1 MSDRELS
8 RQQLY
13 EQIWS
18 VPASRLATEFG
29 LSDVGLAKL
38 CKRHD
43 IPRPPRGYWAKQE
56 VGRAPAKTPLPPG
69 ENDDQVIVVSY
80 VEPEHYEKSGL
91 SGQIYKSET
100 EEEKPEKRIDPPP

>member
-1 MSDRELS
+1 MSDRKLS

-13 EQIWS
+13 EQVWS

-43 IPRPPRGYWAKQE
+43 ILDLDIPEEPRSWF
-56 VGRAPAKTPLPPG
+56 
-69 ENDDQVIVVSY
+69 
-80 VEPEHYEKSGL
+80 
-91 SGQIYKSET
+91 
-100 EEEKPEKRIDPPP
+100 